1 MKQFILL
8 LVMVIICLGVACKG
22 SIKDINP
29 DALMSLL
36 GSGGAGFGIGL
47 IGLLSLGKK
56 FRKAV
61 KEITEAVILIR
72 RKITDKEI
80 LHETDEACES
90 IADICEQLKMKDI
103 AKKLRDFIR

>member
-8 LVMVIICLGVACKG
+8 LTMVVVCMLVACKG
-22 SIKDINP
+22 SIEEINP
-29 DALMSLL
+29 DTIMSLL
-36 GSGGAGFGIGL
+36 GSGGAGLGIGL
-47 IGLLSLGKK
+47 IGFLSLGKK
-56 FRKAV
+56 FKKAI

-72 RKITDKEI
+72 KKITDKEI